1 MPPRRPRPLQGRL
14 AARSKA
20 SPEQQLAWRPIMAG
34 LLAFGLTLAL
44 VWGLSWALIVRP
56 YQLRQLSQTHSTEP
70 TSSAMT
76 EVLRS
81 TEGQTGPV
89 TLRASPTRI
98 LLDERTQPRAEL
110 LALAPDELSRPTRLH
125 CAPPFVYFLARGQL
139 YRADV
144 SPWLEQART
153 RRGPQNA
160 PARLLAE
167 PLMPNR
173 EHRLE
178 DGTPI
183 QALQDLMSLTIPD
196 PAPDAADSGAVP
208 APALL
213 LLDRANQLF
222 QLDPQQGQWRHLSDA
237 PFSLPPPADQSE
249 SHPVALAPWGGRAYA
264 LDYQRNQI
272 WRYADGAFS
281 AYFARQSRSL
291 QKAIDLHVDGDIYV
305 LLRQGEIWRYRNGQ
319 QDKQALF
326 KLAELPWPHAAR
338 PISLRA
344 LRGDAAHLY
353 VLDAGQRR
361 ILQLAK
367 ADGQLLREWVL
378 TGEVPEWERLSDLTF
393 CQGQML
399 ALAGNELLRLPAE
412 TALQNADL
420 PPLPPLPAFLQGLTH
435 PIPGAEVADNPAV
448 FPGARRLYRFGIH
461 EGLDIFDRQQP
472 ATGGR
477 QVRMGTPVLAMADGE
492 VLRVD
497 QDFAEPSPA
506 DYEALIDTTR
516 RQGQTTRTQENM
528 LRGRQVWLRHA
539 NGLVSIYAHLSKVSQ
554 TLKPGQQVVQ
564 GQVIGQVGNSG
575 TRAAVYS
582 QPEDPHLHLELWLH
596 DPDSPVGTYLGKGL
610 HIEETLQLWQRILAE
625 ESRGTP

>member
-1 MPPRRPRPLQGRL
+1 MSPRRPRHLQGWS
-14 AARSKA
+14 AA
-20 SPEQQLAWRPIMAG
+20 SPEQQLTWRPIMAG
-34 LLAFGLTLAL
+34 LLAFGLTLIL
-44 VWGLSWALIVRP
+44 VWGLAWALIVRP
-56 YQLRQLSQTHSTEP
+56 YQLRQLSQAHSTEP
-70 TSSAMT
+70 AASAMT
-76 EVLRS
+76 ETPRS
-81 TEGQTGPV
+81 TGGQTGPV
-89 TLRASPTRI
+89 TLRASDTRI
-98 LLDERTQPRAEL
+98 LLDARTQPRAEL
-110 LALAPDELSRPTRLH
+110 LALAPDELARPTRLH

-144 SPWLEQART
+144 STWLESGRT
-153 RRGPQNA
+153 GRGPQNT
-160 PARLLAE
+160 PERLLAE

-183 QALQDLMSLTIPD
+183 QALQDLMPLAPPDAGPD
-196 PAPDAADSGAVP
+196 PLASAAGAAPD
-208 APALL
+208 LL

-222 QLDPQQGQWRHLSDA
+222 QLEPQQGQWRHLSDA
-237 PFSLPPPADQSE
+237 PFSLPPPAGQSE
-249 SHPVALAPWGGRAYA
+249 SHPVALAPWDGRAYA

-272 WRYADGAFS
+272 WRYADTAFS
-281 AYFARQSRSL
+281 SYFAKQSRSL
-291 QKAIDLHVDGDIYV
+291 HKAIDLHVDGDIYV
-305 LLRQGEIWRYRNGQ
+305 LLRQGEIWRYSNGR
-319 QDKQALF
+319 QARQPLV
-326 KLAELPWPHAAR
+326 KLADLPRPHPER

-353 VLDAGQRR
+353 VVDAGQRR

-378 TGEVPEWERLSDLTF
+378 TGEMPEWERLSDLTF
-393 CQGQML
+393 CRGQML

-412 TALQNADL
+412 TALQTAEL
-420 PPLPPLPAFLQGLTH
+420 PPLPPLPAFLQGLAH

-448 FPGARRLYRFGIH
+448 FPGARRLYRFGVH

-472 ATGGR
+472 GTGGR
-477 QVRMGTPVLAMADGE
+477 QVRIGTPVLAIADGE

-497 QDFAEPSPA
+497 HHFAEPAPA
-506 DYEALIDTTR
+506 DYEALMDATR
-516 RQGQTTRTQENM
+516 RQGETTRAQENI

-539 NGLVSIYAHLSKVSQ
+539 KGLVSIYAHLSQVPESLQ
-554 TLKPGQQVVQ
+554 PGQQVVQ

-582 QPEDPHLHLELWLH
+582 QPDGPHLHLELWLH

-610 HIEETLQLWQRILAE
+610 HTEESLQLWQHILAE
-625 ESRGTP
+625 EGQGTS